1 MPKLAAKSHP
11 YLPPATLNVGK
22 IQGGLQWNI
31 VPETCKV
38 EMDRRLLPG
47 ETREAAMEEIR
58 ELLVEYNDTVEPLKF
73 ELFSAGKVA
82 PNINTS
88 PDEPFVRCAQK
99 TLQAVTGQLDELT
112 GYAQTSDGR
121 WFASDGFPI
130 IIFGPGDP
138 VLGHATDEYI
148 TADQLVEA
156 TRFLT
161 LFAMRWLS
169 QSSIR
174 NVEAG

>member
-1 MPKLAAKSHP
+1 MA
-11 YLPPATLNVGK
+11 
-22 IQGGLQWNI
+22 
-31 VPETCKV
+31 
-38 EMDRRLLPG
+38 
-47 ETREAAMEEIR
+47 EIR

-82 PNINTS
+82 PNIYTS
-88 PDEPFVRCAQK
+88 PDDPFARCAKK
-99 TLQAVTGQLDELT
+99 TLQAVTGQPGEFT
-112 GYAQTSDGR
+112 GYVQTSDGR
-121 WFASDGFPI
+121 WFASDGIPI

-169 QSSIR
+169 QSVNR
-174 NVEAG
+174 NAEAG